1 MSLSKREKDNAMSA
15 MS

>member
-1 MSLSKREKDNAMSA
+1 MSLTKRKKDNAMSA